1 MNTSKLISAGAV
13 VAILLLAGCGSAGGL
28 GDILGGGSPN
38 NATGEIRGT
47 VDIVETSSRSILL
60 RNVDTGSMLSSGGS
74 GSGAVRVYYDERTPV
89 EYQGRTYRPENL
101 EPGDQVAVRVN
112 QSGNQLFAESMTVL
126 YNAGGTGT
134 GSSTNPTSGTV
145 RGTVRYIDSSRRT
158 IEIDRSGYNQTMV
171 FEYDTRTPVTLSGR
185 SYRPEDLERGD
196 EIEIRFRDIGS
207 GRSLAEQI
215 NVIRSVSSSTSPGTS
230 QSVLRGTVSNID
242 TSRRLIELEQ
252 ARWMSGFSGGGTS
265 TGRMVVQYG
274 TNTQVEYQGSYH
286 PLTNLE
292 RGDIVEVEVQNSNSS
307 TPVANRIYLVQDVRR

>member
-13 VAILLLAGCGSAGGL
+13 IAVLFLAGCGSSGGL
-28 GDILGGGSPN
+28 GDILGGGSPS

-101 EPGDQVAVRVN
+101 EPGDEVAVRVS

-126 YNAGGTGT
+126 RNAGGTTGT
-134 GSSTNPTSGTV
+134 STSPTSGTV
-145 RGTVRYIDSSRRT
+145 RGTIRYTDTSRRT
-158 IEIDRSGYNQTMV
+158 IEIDRSGYNQTMT
-171 FEYDTRTPVTLSGR
+171 FEYDTRTPVTFSGR

-196 EIEIRFRDIGS
+196 EIEIRYRDIGS
-207 GRSLAEQI
+207 GRSLAEEI

-230 QSVLRGTVSNID
+230 QSVLRGTVSSID
-242 TSRRLIELEQ
+242 TGRRLIELEQ
-252 ARWMSGFSGGGTS
+252 TRWMSGFIGGGTS
-265 TGRMVVQYG
+265 TGRVVVQYG
-274 TNTQVEYQGSYH
+274 TNTQVEHQGSYH
-286 PLTNLE
+286 PVTNLE
-292 RGDIVEVEVQNSNSS
+292 RGDIVEVEVQNSTSS
-307 TPVANRIYLVQDVRR
+307 TPFANRIYLVQDVRR